1 MIARRQLAVA
11 SPVSIKGI
19 FAAAVDSVRGS
30 SQVAAIARDLVA
42 RTFSAS
48 EAVLTDSGTSALVL
62 AMRITAGKDG
72 VVGLPSY
79 ACVDLAAAALAAGVR
94 VRLYDVDPA
103 TLSPDLDSVRRM
115 MSRGVSAIVVPHLFG
130 YPADVPA
137 VRELAEP
144 EGVPVIEDAAQGA
157 GGSLHHT
164 RLAALGELAV
174 VSFGRGK
181 GLCAG
186 GGGALLARG
195 GRWPSVIGEVS
206 LAPASRGWAGLA
218 STFMQWVLGRP
229 STYWLPSMVPWLHLG
244 EMVYHPAGEPAA
256 ISGAAASMVPTA
268 ISLEPADLAERRM
281 RAKRFDALVDAGGR
295 VRRPMPI
302 AGGEPGY
309 LRYPIRDTA
318 GRREP
323 EGRIGIVRPYPEP
336 WMRWSQV
343 SGVIETREPAS
354 PGASEL
360 ASSLM
365 TLPTHR
371 FVSEADVAAI
381 GRWLAR

>member
-1 MIARRQLAVA
+1 MIGRRQLAVA

-19 FAAAVDSVRGS
+19 LASAVDSVRGS
-30 SQVAAIARDLVA
+30 SEIAATARDVVA

-48 EAVLTDSGTSALVL
+48 EVVLTDSGTSALVL
-62 AMRITAGKDG
+62 AMRIAAGKDG
-72 VVGLPSY
+72 VVGLPAY

-103 TLSPDLDSVRRM
+103 NLSPDLDSVRRM
-115 MSRGVSAIVVPHLFG
+115 MSRGVSAIVVAHLFG

-137 VRELAEP
+137 VRELADR
-144 EGVPVIEDAAQGA
+144 EGIPVIEDAAQGA

-164 RLAALGELAV
+164 RLGALGELAV
-174 VSFGRGK
+174 LSFGRGK

-195 GRWPSVIGEVS
+195 ARWPSVIGALS
-206 LAPASRGWAGLA
+206 LAPASRGWGGLA
-218 STFMQWVLGRP
+218 STFVQWVLGRP
-229 STYWLPSMVPWLHLG
+229 SIYWLPSMVPWLHLG

-256 ISGAAASMVPTA
+256 ISAASASMVPTA
-268 ISLEPADLAERRM
+268 ISLEPADVAERRM
-281 RAKRFDALVDAGGR
+281 RAKRFDVLVDAGGR
-295 VRRPMPI
+295 VSRPMPI
-302 AGGEPGY
+302 SGGEPGY
-309 LRYPIRDTA
+309 LRYPIRDTD
-318 GRREP
+318 GPRDP

-343 SGVIETREPAS
+343 SGIIETGEPES
-354 PGASEL
+354 RRASEL
-360 ASSLM
+360 ARSLM

-371 FVSEADVAAI
+371 FVSDADVAAV